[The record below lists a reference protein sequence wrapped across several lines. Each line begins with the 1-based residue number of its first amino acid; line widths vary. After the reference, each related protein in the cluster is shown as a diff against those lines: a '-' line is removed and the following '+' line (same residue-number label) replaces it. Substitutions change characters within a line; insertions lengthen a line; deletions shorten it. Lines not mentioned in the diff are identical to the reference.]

1 MQAYG
6 KAYSASIPE
15 LFFTLKKFNMKIVIV
30 AMAVLLCYGVAL
42 GHHVL
47 RGSVVNAED
56 RSPLIG
62 ATVQIEGLFRG
73 TVTDAFGRFELVIE
87 TSEAT
92 LLISYLGFTEKK
104 VTVNEHDG
112 QIAVLLEPSTT
123 ELSQLRIIAGNMN
136 SVSSITKLDLKLRP
150 VNSAQ
155 EILRIVPGLFI
166 AQHAGGGKAEQIF
179 LRGFDLDHGT
189 DINITVD
196 GLPVN
201 MVSHA
206 HGQGYADLH
215 FLIPELIN
223 VVDFGKGPYYTQK
236 GNLNTAGYVDFSTKN
251 TLKEN
256 MVKIEGGN
264 FNTLR
269 TLGMFN
275 LFGEQTMLKGHH
287 AYAAMEY
294 LITDGPFDNPQNFN
308 RLNIFTKY
316 SGYFNDNTSLSMQ
329 FSHLTSKWDASG
341 QIPQRS
347 VDDGSIGRFGA
358 IDPTEG
364 GMTSRTNASVR
375 LISNLPSGIVADN
388 QLFYSRYEFELYSN
402 FTFFLEN
409 PVFGDQIRQKEGRDI
424 FGLNGE
430 LYKTMPSGN
439 GSFTGKIGYGFR
451 YDAIAN
457 NELTWTMNRW
467 TDLEAVSFGDV
478 FETNGWVYADGTWES
493 GKWLLNGGVRLDGF
507 KFDYVDKLAMGYETL
522 SQSKARVSPKLN
534 LIYHLNDQARIYA
547 KSGVGFHSND
557 TRVVVAEN
565 GNEILPAA
573 YGIDIGTTIKPLES
587 VYLNLAY
594 WYLFMDQEFVYVGD
608 AGVIEPSGKSRRQG
622 LDLSVRWQAASW
634 LFADFDM
641 NYAHPVALGEP
652 EGENFIPLAPT
663 LTSIGGLTFQSNVGF
678 SGSLRYRY
686 IKDRP
691 ANEDNSIVALGYTV
705 VDAKVNYTKKNYEF
719 GLTLEN
725 LFNVDWNEA
734 QFAAETRLR
743 DEPQPVEDLTF
754 TPGIPFFARLSAA
767 FFF

>member
-1 MQAYG
+1 
-6 KAYSASIPE
+6 
-15 LFFTLKKFNMKIVIV
+15 MKIVLM
-30 AMAVLLCYGVAL
+30 AMAGLLCFGVAF
-42 GHHVL
+42 GHHVI
-47 RGSVVNAED
+47 RGAVVSEED
-56 RSPLIG
+56 RSPLPG
-62 ATVQIEGLFRG
+62 ATIQIEGLSRG
-73 TVTDAFGRFELVIE
+73 TATDASGRFELVVE
-87 TSEAT
+87 TSETT
-92 LLISYLGFTEKK
+92 LIVSYLGFTEKSIK
-104 VTVNEHDG
+104 VSDHDG
-112 QIAVLLEPSTT
+112 QITILMEPSTT
-123 ELSQLRIIAGNMN
+123 ELSQLRITAGGMN
-136 SVSSITKLDLKLRP
+136 SVSSISKLDLKLRA

-196 GLPVN
+196 GMPVN

-256 MVKIEGGN
+256 IVKMEGGN

-275 LFGEQTMLKGHH
+275 LFGEQMMLKGHH
-287 AYAAMEY
+287 AYAAVEY
-294 LITDGPFDNPQNFN
+294 LLTDGPFESPQNFN
-308 RLNIFTKY
+308 RLNLFTKY
-316 SGYFNDNTSLSMQ
+316 SGYLSDNTSLSMQ

-341 QIPQRS
+341 QIPQRA
-347 VDDGSIGRFGA
+347 VDDGSITRFGA

-364 GMTSRTNASVR
+364 GTTSRTNASMR

-402 FTFFLEN
+402 FTFFLNN
-409 PVFGDQIRQKEGRDI
+409 PEFGDQIRQKEGRDI

-457 NELTWTMNRW
+457 NELTNTVNRW
-467 TDLEAVSFGDV
+467 TNLESFALGDV
-478 FETNGWVYADGTWES
+478 FETNGWLYADGTWES
-493 GKWLLNGGVRLDGF
+493 GRWLLNGGLRLDGF
-507 KFDYVDKLAMGYETL
+507 KFDYVDKLAMAYQTQT
-522 SQSKARVSPKLN
+522 QSKTRVSPKFN

-557 TRVVVAEN
+557 TRVVVAEKSK
-565 GNEILPAA
+565 EILPAA
-573 YGIDIGTTIKPLES
+573 YGIDIGTTLKPIES

-594 WYLFMDQEFVYVGD
+594 WYLFLDQEFVYVGD
-608 AGVIEPSGKSRRQG
+608 EAVVEPSGKSRRQG
-622 LDLSVRWQAASW
+622 LDLSFRWQALPW
-634 LFADFDM
+634 LFADFDL
-641 NYAHPVALGEP
+641 NYANPVAIGEP
-652 EGENFIPLAPT
+652 EGENYIPLAPT
-663 LTSIGGLTFQSNVGF
+663 LTSIGGLTFQGKSGF

-691 ANEDNSIVALGYTV
+691 ANEDNSIVALGYMV
-705 VDAKVNYTKKNYEF
+705 FDAKINYTRKSYEF

-743 DEPQPVEDLTF
+743 DEPAPVEDLTF
-754 TPGIPFFARLSAA
+754 TPGTPFFVKLSAA

>member
-1 MQAYG
+1 
-6 KAYSASIPE
+6 
-15 LFFTLKKFNMKIVIV
+15 MKIVFM
-30 AMAVLLCYGVAL
+30 AMAGLLCFQLAF
-42 GHHVL
+42 GHHVI

-56 RSPLIG
+56 RSPLPG
-62 ATVQIEGLFRG
+62 ATIQIEGLSRG
-73 TVTDAFGRFELVIE
+73 TATDVSGRFELVIE
-87 TSEAT
+87 TTEAT
-92 LLISYLGFTEKK
+92 LIVSYLGFTEKRIK
-104 VTVNEHDG
+104 VSDHDG
-112 QIAVLLEPSTT
+112 QITILMEPSTT
-123 ELSQLRIIAGNMN
+123 ELSQLRITAGGMN
-136 SVSSITKLDLKLRP
+136 SVSSVSKLDLKLRP

-189 DINITVD
+189 DINIMVD
-196 GLPVN
+196 GMPVN

-223 VVDFGKGPYYTQK
+223 VVDFGKGPYYTHK

-264 FNTLR
+264 FNTFR

-287 AYAAMEY
+287 AYAAVEY
-294 LITDGPFDNPQNFN
+294 LLTDGPFESPQNFN
-308 RLNIFTKY
+308 RLNLFTKY
-316 SGYFNDNTSLSMQ
+316 SGYFNDNTSLSVQ

-341 QIPQRS
+341 QIPQRA
-347 VDDGSIGRFGA
+347 VDDGSIARFGA

-364 GMTSRTNASVR
+364 GLTSRTNASMR

-388 QLFYSRYEFELYSN
+388 QLFYSSYEFELYSN
-402 FTFFLEN
+402 FTFFLNN
-409 PVFGDQIRQKEGRDI
+409 PEFGDQIRQKEGRDI

-430 LYKTMPSGN
+430 LYKTMPSGT

-457 NELTWTMNRW
+457 NELTNTMNRW
-467 TDLEAVSFGDV
+467 TNLEQFSFGDV

-493 GKWLLNGGVRLDGF
+493 GNWLLNGGLRLDGF
-507 KFDYVDKLAMGYETL
+507 KFDYVDKLAMGYQTL
-522 SQSKARVSPKLN
+522 SESKARISPKFN
-534 LIYHLNDQARIYA
+534 LIYHLSDQARIYA

-565 GNEILPAA
+565 GKDILPAA
-573 YGIDIGTTIKPLES
+573 YGTDIGTTLKPIES

-594 WYLFMDQEFVYVGD
+594 WYLFLDQEFVYVGD
-608 AGVIEPSGKSRRQG
+608 EAVVEPGGKTRRQG
-622 LDLSVRWQAASW
+622 LDLSLRWQALSW
-634 LFADFDM
+634 LFTDFDL
-641 NYAHPVALGEP
+641 NYAHPVAIGEP
-652 EGENFIPLAPT
+652 EGENYIPLAPT
-663 LTSIGGLTFQSNVGF
+663 LTSIGGLTFQGSSGF

-705 VDAKVNYTKKNYEF
+705 VDAKLNYTRKSYEF

-743 DEPQPVEDLTF
+743 NEPQPVEDLTF